1 MPQPVCHILRL
12 PGALRIQSTHLIHL
26 FFVKIFFFWM
36 QTILKVFVGCF
47 TPLFL
52 VCVLFFEYWSGVPF
66 PSPQGLSD
74 PELEPG
80 SPAL

>member
-52 VCVLFFEYWSGVPF
+52 VCVLFFFWPRGM
-66 PSPQGLSD
+66 QDLSSLARD
-74 PELEPG
+74 QPRASCIG
-80 SPAL
+80 R